1 MKRVIHT
8 NHAPK
13 AIGPYNQAI
22 EVNDTLY
29 VAGQIGMLSENGV
42 IVEGGIRSQTKRTL
56 DNIRA
61 ILNEA
66 GYTFENIVKCTCFL
80 TDFSDDYKGFNEVY
94 GEYFSSDA
102 PARSTFGISALPVGA
117 KVKIDCIAVK

>member
-1 MKRVIHT
+1 MKRIIST
-8 NHAPK
+8 SNAPEAK
-13 AIGPYNQAI
+13 GPYNQAV

-29 VAGQIGMLSENGV
+29 VAGQIGMIPENGV
-42 IVEGGIRSQTKRTL
+42 IVDGGIKAQTKQTL

-66 GYTFENIVKCTCFL
+66 GYTFGDIVKCTCFL
-80 TDFSDDYKGFNEVY
+80 TDFNEYKEFNEVY
-94 GEYFSSDA
+94 GEYFSADA
-102 PARSTFGISALPVGA
+102 PARSTFGISALPVGV

>member
-29 VAGQIGMLSENGV
+29 VAGQIGMIPENGV
-42 IVEGGIRSQTKRTL
+42 IVEGGIKSQTKRTL
-56 DNIRA
+56 ENIRA

-80 TDFSDDYKGFNEVY
+80 TDFNDYKDFNEAY
-94 GEYFSSDA
+94 GEFFPVDA
-102 PARSTFGISALPVGA
+102 PARSTFGISALPLGV
-117 KVKIDCIAVK
+117 KIKIDCVAMK

>member
-1 MKRVIHT
+1 MKRVIQT
-8 NHAPK
+8 IKAPK

-22 EVNDTLY
+22 EVKDTLY
-29 VAGQIGMLSENGV
+29 VAGQIGMLPDNGV
-42 IVEGGIRSQTKRTL
+42 IIDGGIKAQTRQTL

-80 TDFSDDYKGFNEVY
+80 TDFNDYKDFNEEY

-102 PARSTFGISALPVGA
+102 PARSTFGISALPIGV
-117 KVKIDCIAVK
+117 KIKIDCIAVK